1 MTPDDGPLP
10 PPLPVRV
17 RPVAGETAESYIRR
31 LARANHL
38 RPSLL
43 QVYVRNPDVPTGAI
57 RLRRLAAVSGSTR
70 TALAFALT
78 GLTPVEPHRSPPS
91 PAESQAACKA
101 RLFGI
106 IRDDAARGL
115 SVRQITGRHHV
126 HRRMVR
132 QALAEPAGPPTRK
145 RGTRPARAIDPIRD
159 VLDKLAGEPLAIWEI
174 WTTVTDERD
183 SDASY
188 AAVRDYIRTRR
199 LAGQLGPSADQI
211 TTNDQ
216 IRRDDSEADVS
227 LNLVR
232 ARRLPQR
239 GPPAAAGTGSR
250 GAPGIRLTSISR
262 GTGGGTSRR
271 RPGRPAQPR
280 SWRVTW

>member
-17 RPVAGETAESYIRR
+17 RPAAGETTESFIRR
-31 LARANHL
+31 LAQANQL

-78 GLTPVEPHRSPPS
+78 GLTPAIAPHRPPPS
-91 PAESQAACKA
+91 PAESQTARKA

-106 IRDDAARGL
+106 IRDDAARGM
-115 SVRQITGRHHV
+115 SIRQIASHHHI

-132 QALAEPAGPPTRK
+132 QALAGPAGPPPRK
-145 RGTRPARAIDPIRD
+145 RGTRPAPAIGPIQN
-159 VLDKLAGEPLAIWEI
+159 VLDKLADQPLTIWEI
-174 WTTVTDERD
+174 WTTVTDEHD

-188 AAVRDYIRTRR
+188 AAIRDYIRTRR
-199 LAGQLGPSADQI
+199 
-211 TTNDQ
+211 
-216 IRRDDSEADVS
+216 
-227 LNLVR
+227 R
-232 ARRLPQR
+232 ARQP
-239 GPPAAAGTGSR
+239 GPPPGQIAA
-250 GAPGIRLTSISR
+250 
-262 GTGGGTSRR
+262 RR
-271 RPGRPAQPR
+271 
-280 SWRVTW
+280 